1 MSTTMTAYRVD
12 LEPRL
17 VEESVLLAVE
27 SIPRENRRRFRRQR
41 DLIYELQ
48 NDEEKESRF
57 RDLHSRWFVL
67 LKLPAMLYE
76 MLAEQ
81 PLLARGTSRCLVLPA
96 VTAQEEGADL
106 HENRQGGPG
115 PSEAGPVLVIRL
127 RPATLLEPERLMTL
141 LRHEL
146 YHAADMVDP
155 SFGYTRS
162 VPAMDAGPAY
172 ENLVRDRYRIL
183 WNTTIDGRL
192 AARGHLSAEGV
203 ESSRGAFLA
212 AFAML
217 GEAAQEQFRRL
228 FEGGR
233 PRHEDLWSFAAHPGG
248 EGSEA
253 LSGRPVMGSRPSR
266 CPLCRFPTTSFQSAP
281 ECMPGDVLAEI
292 GRDFPSWSPPQ
303 GLCVQCAGLYEAHVS
318 STATVAS

>member
-1 MSTTMTAYRVD
+1 MSTTTVAYRVD

-17 VEESVLLAVE
+17 VEESVLLAVN
-27 SIPRENRRRFRRQR
+27 SIPREDRRRFRRER

-48 NDEEKESRF
+48 DDEERESRF

-67 LKLPAMLYE
+67 LELPALIYVMLG
-76 MLAEQ
+76 EQ

-96 VTAQEEGADL
+96 VTVQEEGADL

-115 PSEAGPVLVIRL
+115 TSEAGPVLVIRL
-127 RPATLLEPERLMTL
+127 RPGTLLEPERLMTL

-162 VPAMDAGPAY
+162 VPSMDAGPAY

-192 AARGHLSAEGV
+192 ASRGHLSAEGV
-203 ESSRGAFLA
+203 ERSRRAFLA

-217 GEAAQEQFRRL
+217 GEAAHEHFRRL

-233 PRHEDLWSFAAHPGG
+233 PRHEELWSFATRPGG
-248 EGSEA
+248 EGTEA
-253 LSGRPVMGSRPSR
+253 VPGRPIMRSRPGR
-266 CPLCRFPTTSFQSAP
+266 CPLCRFPTTAFQMDP

-292 GRDFPSWSPPQ
+292 GGDFPSWSPAQ
-303 GLCVQCAGLYEAHVS
+303 GLCVQCAGLYEARMNS
-318 STATVAS
+318 AANVAS